1 VTGLGF
7 QSLFAVV
14 LVLGL
19 VAALAW
25 LLRRG
30 GFGSLRPGSRTIT
43 VETAVPLGERR
54 SLVIVAVEGRR
65 LLLGMTPGQISM
77 VTELDAVAVAPEA
90 PAGPGGAAQSFE
102 QLLVT
107 RARDMF
113 TRRQPSSGS
122 SSQSYAAAGDSE
134 PAEQLRALH
143 GSRFLLARF
152 ARLARHA
159 VGQGAHDYRL
169 CPHTALSAQ
178 QS

>member
-77 VTELDAVAVAPEA
+77 VTELDAVPATPEA
-90 PAGPGGAAQSFE
+90 PASPGGAAQSFE

-122 SSQSYAAAGDSE
+122 QSYSPAGDIQ
-134 PAEQLRALH
+134 PATQLRPLA
-143 GSRFLLARF
+143 GSQFLLARF

-169 CPHTALSAQ
+169 CPHNGLSVH

>member
-1 VTGLGF
+1 MTGLGF

-77 VTELDAVAVAPEA
+77 VTELDAVPAAPEV
-90 PAGPGGAAQSFE
+90 PASPGGAAQSFE
-102 QLLVT
+102 QLLVS
-107 RARDMF
+107 RAKEMF
-113 TRRQPSSGS
+113 RRTPPADRSSTG
-122 SSQSYAAAGDSE
+122 QSNRSAAEPIVPFGDILKLSV
-134 PAEQLRALH
+134 EQA
-143 GSRFLLARF
+143 
-152 ARLARHA
+152 
-159 VGQGAHDYRL
+159 
-169 CPHTALSAQ
+169 
-178 QS
+178 